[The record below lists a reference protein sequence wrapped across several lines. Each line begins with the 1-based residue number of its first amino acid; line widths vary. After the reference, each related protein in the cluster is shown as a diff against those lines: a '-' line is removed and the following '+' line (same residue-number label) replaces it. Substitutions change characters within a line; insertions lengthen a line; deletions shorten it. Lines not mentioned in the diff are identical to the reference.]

1 MPVLREKILKLRN
14 FFIMMLS
21 LILVSCSK
29 APAIDVEPAR
39 NINYPEDLFME
50 ALRSGYLEF
59 YDAEN
64 ESGNKDRAKRYA
76 RKALAISRG
85 MVPEMEGLFNS
96 DIPLERLN
104 ALLGA
109 KYFIEAAFVNGVK
122 DVEPVSAAKAQ
133 LMFDC
138 WTDQEQERSEKS
150 KEEVTSCQKEFE
162 SYREKLSEAMRQIR
176 QGEQEAE
183 ALRRENEKKQLEAY
197 HRQQLSLAL
206 AAQKKEL
213 RKLPEYSLIYFS
225 FNSAQLGV
233 TGEGILDKVAKDIE
247 LFKPRKVIIAGNAD
261 LIGGYEYNMK
271 LAMARGQAVADY
283 LVNKHQVDRKL
294 LDVKAYGLN
303 NPRKEQEKNK
313 PEVRNRYVQII
324 FEIDNRFYIK
334 QN

>member
-1 MPVLREKILKLRN
+1 M
-14 FFIMMLS
+14 
-21 LILVSCSK
+21 
-29 APAIDVEPAR
+29 
-39 NINYPEDLFME
+39 
-50 ALRSGYLEF
+50 
-59 YDAEN
+59 
-64 ESGNKDRAKRYA
+64 
-76 RKALAISRG
+76 
-85 MVPEMEGLFNS
+85 
-96 DIPLERLN
+96 
-104 ALLGA
+104 
-109 KYFIEAAFVNGVK
+109 
-122 DVEPVSAAKAQ
+122 
-133 LMFDC
+133 
-138 WTDQEQERSEKS
+138 
-150 KEEVTSCQKEFE
+150 
-162 SYREKLSEAMRQIR
+162 
-176 QGEQEAE
+176 
-183 ALRRENEKKQLEAY
+183 
-197 HRQQLSLAL
+197 
-206 AAQKKEL
+206 
-213 RKLPEYSLIYFS
+213 IYFS